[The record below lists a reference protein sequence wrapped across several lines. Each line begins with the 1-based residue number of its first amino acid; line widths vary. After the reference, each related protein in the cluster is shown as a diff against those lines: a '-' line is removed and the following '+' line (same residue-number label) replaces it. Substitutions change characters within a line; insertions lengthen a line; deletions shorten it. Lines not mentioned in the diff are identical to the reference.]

1 MNMKNTTDIIDEVK
15 QDITNERTMRI
26 IRNYGKHIITAI
38 VIFIVAFSIYI
49 YMGDRVVDKQK
60 ALAEEYQNIFLNS
73 PPSIEKQ
80 TVIEN
85 YIKKTEDNIF
95 EYLATFQYA
104 HMLAKNNQAT
114 KSIEMLLALAVKNK
128 FVEMS
133 NLALVQA
140 SEIIIEQSAA
150 NHRDKTIALLS
161 SKIEDNNSKTPHF
174 YIMQIMLA
182 QLLIDK
188 GELKAAQALLKKM
201 DNSNMLPPNIKLL
214 RNMLSNTIFTK
225 NHE

>member
-15 QDITNERTMRI
+15 QDISNERTMNI

-38 VIFIVAFSIYI
+38 VVFIVAFSIYM
-49 YMGDRVVDKQK
+49 YMGNRVIDKQK
-60 ALAEEYQNIFLNS
+60 ALAEEYQAIFLNS

-80 TVIEN
+80 TTIEN

-104 HMLAKNNQAT
+104 HILSKNNQAT
-114 KSIEMLLALAVKNK
+114 QSIEILLALAEKNK
-128 FVEMS
+128 FAEMS

-140 SEIIIEQSAA
+140 SEIIIEKSATG
-150 NHRDKTIALLS
+150 HRDKTISLLS
-161 SKIEDNNSKTPHF
+161 SRIEDNNSKTPHF
-174 YIMQIMLA
+174 YIMQIILA

-188 GELKAAQALLKKM
+188 GELKAAKELLKKM
-201 DNSNMLPPNIKLL
+201 DNGTPLPPNIKLL

-225 NHE
+225 KHE